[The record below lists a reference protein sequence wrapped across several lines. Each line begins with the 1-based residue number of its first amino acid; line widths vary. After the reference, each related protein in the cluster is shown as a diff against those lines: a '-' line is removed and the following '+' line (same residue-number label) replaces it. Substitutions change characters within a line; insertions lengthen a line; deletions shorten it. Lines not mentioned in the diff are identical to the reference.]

1 MIKPSGKQG
10 RASYGNT
17 ILMSSRID
25 DYLNRSGIVVF
36 LVNCLLA
43 SCCRQAFNRLFMT
56 LRFNLKSIVGALIKL
71 VVSGCGSPPT
81 APPTMSEI
89 ARLTA
94 KVERVKIICDDVGV
108 PHIYGKTDA
117 DAVFGLMYG

>member
-25 DYLNRSGIVVF
+25 DYLYSPVIVVL

-81 APPTMSEI
+81 PPPTMSEI

-117 DAVFGLMYG
+117 DAVFCLLHA

>member
-25 DYLNRSGIVVF
+25 DYLYRSGIVVF

-56 LRFNLKSIVGALIKL
+56 LRFNLKSIVGALIIL
-71 VVSGCGSPPT
+71 VVSGCASPP
-81 APPTMSEI
+81 PSMSEI
-89 ARLTA
+89 DRLTA
-94 KVERVKIICDDVGV
+94 RAERVDIIRDDFGV

-117 DAVFGLMYG
+117 DAVFGLLNA

>member
-25 DYLNRSGIVVF
+25 DYLYRSGIVVF

-81 APPTMSEI
+81 PPPTMSEI

-117 DAVFGLMYG
+117 DAVFGLLYA